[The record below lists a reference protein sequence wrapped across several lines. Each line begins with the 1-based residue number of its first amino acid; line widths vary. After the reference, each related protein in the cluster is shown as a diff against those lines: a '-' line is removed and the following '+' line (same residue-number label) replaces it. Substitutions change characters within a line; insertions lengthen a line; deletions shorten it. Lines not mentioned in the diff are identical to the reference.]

1 MRILVT
7 GASGLIGSNLV
18 DGLQKE
24 GHEVRAIY
32 RTHLKDAHT
41 HTTVHWYNT
50 SAEIEWIQGDL
61 LDSNFCNEITKDIS
75 ANGTLIA
82 YLERPAGENNPQRW
96 SQFPQYCLA
105 CDDEDQAPSFTYFSY
120 GEGIVRISMQSKT
133 NVWPMAEILK
143 GKKIKITIIN
153 CYFDLPKY

>member
-1 MRILVT
+1 MKKTYTLLILFSVCVIST
-7 GASGLIGSNLV
+7 LLISCVSIGSNNNDLDQEESQSKTLFLEINNPSFISEDNLYGNFV
-18 DGLQKE
+18 F
-24 GHEVRAIY
+24 EV
-32 RTHLKDAHT
+32 
-41 HTTVHWYNT
+41 
-50 SAEIEWIQGDL
+50 
-61 LDSNFCNEITKDIS
+61 NEITKDIS

-133 NVWPMAEILK
+133 DVRPMAEILK

-153 CYFDLPKY
+153 

>member
-1 MRILVT
+1 MKNTFTLLILFSVCMT
-7 GASGLIGSNLV
+7 TTSLMSCVSIGSNNNDLDQEESQNKTIFLEIDKPSYISEDNLYGNFV
-18 DGLQKE
+18 F
-24 GHEVRAIY
+24 EV
-32 RTHLKDAHT
+32 
-41 HTTVHWYNT
+41 
-50 SAEIEWIQGDL
+50 
-61 LDSNFCNEITKDIS
+61 NEITKDIS

-105 CDDEDQAPSFTYFSY
+105 CNDEGQAPSFTYFSY

-133 NVWPMAEILK
+133 DVRPMAVVLK

-153 CYFDLPKY
+153 

>member
-1 MRILVT
+1 MKNTYSLLILFSVLVIST
-7 GASGLIGSNLV
+7 TLISCVSTGSNNNDLDQEESQNKTLFLEIGKPSLISEDNLYGNFV
-18 DGLQKE
+18 F
-24 GHEVRAIY
+24 EV
-32 RTHLKDAHT
+32 
-41 HTTVHWYNT
+41 
-50 SAEIEWIQGDL
+50 
-61 LDSNFCNEITKDIS
+61 NEITKDIS

-105 CDDEDQAPSFTYFSY
+105 CNDDEDQAPSFTYFSY

-133 NVWPMAEILK
+133 DVRPMAEILK

-153 CYFDLPKY
+153 

>member
-1 MRILVT
+1 MKNTYALFMLFLVCMINT
-7 GASGLIGSNLV
+7 TLISCVGTGSNNNDLNQEESQNKTLFFEIDKPSFISEDNLYGNFV
-18 DGLQKE
+18 F
-24 GHEVRAIY
+24 EV
-32 RTHLKDAHT
+32 
-41 HTTVHWYNT
+41 
-50 SAEIEWIQGDL
+50 
-61 LDSNFCNEITKDIS
+61 NEITKDIS

-105 CDDEDQAPSFTYFSY
+105 CNDEDQAPSFTYFSY

-133 NVWPMAEILK
+133 DVRPMAEVLK

-153 CYFDLPKY
+153 

>member
-1 MRILVT
+1 MKNTYTLLIFFSVFVT
-7 GASGLIGSNLV
+7 TTTLISCTSIGSNNNDLDQEESQNKTLFLEIDNPSFISEDKLYGNFV
-18 DGLQKE
+18 F
-24 GHEVRAIY
+24 EV
-32 RTHLKDAHT
+32 
-41 HTTVHWYNT
+41 
-50 SAEIEWIQGDL
+50 
-61 LDSNFCNEITKDIS
+61 NEITKDIS

-133 NVWPMAEILK
+133 DVRPMAGVLK

-153 CYFDLPKY
+153 

>member
-1 MRILVT
+1 MKNSYTLLFLFSVCMINTTLISCVGT
-7 GASGLIGSNLV
+7 GSDNNDLNQEESQNKTLFLEIDKPSFISEDNLYGNFV
-18 DGLQKE
+18 F
-24 GHEVRAIY
+24 EV
-32 RTHLKDAHT
+32 
-41 HTTVHWYNT
+41 
-50 SAEIEWIQGDL
+50 
-61 LDSNFCNEITKDIS
+61 NEITKDIS

-133 NVWPMAEILK
+133 DVRPMAGVLK

-153 CYFDLPKY
+153 

>member
-1 MRILVT
+1 MKFTKDVLTPDLTVPT
-7 GASGLIGSNLV
+7 SCSA
-18 DGLQKE
+18 LQKE
-24 GHEVRAIY
+24 IVIDPYSGFIICASFISEDNLYGNFVFEV
-32 RTHLKDAHT
+32 
-41 HTTVHWYNT
+41 
-50 SAEIEWIQGDL
+50 
-61 LDSNFCNEITKDIS
+61 NEITKDIS

-105 CDDEDQAPSFTYFSY
+105 CNDDEDQAPSFTYFSY

-133 NVWPMAEILK
+133 DVRPMAEVLK

-153 CYFDLPKY
+153 

>member
-1 MRILVT
+1 MKNTYALFILFLVCMINT
-7 GASGLIGSNLV
+7 TLISCVGTGSNNNDLNQEEAKNKTLFLEIDKPSLISEDNLYGNFV
-18 DGLQKE
+18 F
-24 GHEVRAIY
+24 EV
-32 RTHLKDAHT
+32 
-41 HTTVHWYNT
+41 
-50 SAEIEWIQGDL
+50 
-61 LDSNFCNEITKDIS
+61 NEITKDIS

-105 CDDEDQAPSFTYFSY
+105 CNDEDQAPSFTYFSY

-133 NVWPMAEILK
+133 DVRPMAEVLK

-153 CYFDLPKY
+153 

>member
-1 MRILVT
+1 MKNTFTLLILFSVCMT
-7 GASGLIGSNLV
+7 TTSLMSCVSIGSNNNDLDQEESQNKTLFLEIGKPSLISEDNLYGNFV
-18 DGLQKE
+18 F
-24 GHEVRAIY
+24 EV
-32 RTHLKDAHT
+32 
-41 HTTVHWYNT
+41 
-50 SAEIEWIQGDL
+50 
-61 LDSNFCNEITKDIS
+61 NEITKDIS

-133 NVWPMAEILK
+133 DVRPMAEVLK

-153 CYFDLPKY
+153 

>member
-1 MRILVT
+1 MKKTYTLFILFSVCMINT
-7 GASGLIGSNLV
+7 TLISCVGIGSNNNDLDQEESQNKTLFLEIDNPSFISEDKLYGNFV
-18 DGLQKE
+18 F
-24 GHEVRAIY
+24 EV
-32 RTHLKDAHT
+32 
-41 HTTVHWYNT
+41 
-50 SAEIEWIQGDL
+50 
-61 LDSNFCNEITKDIS
+61 NEFTEDIS

-120 GEGIVRISMQSKT
+120 GEGIIRISMQSKT
-133 NVWPMAEILK
+133 DVRPMAIVLK

-153 CYFDLPKY
+153 

>member
-1 MRILVT
+1 MKNSYTLLFLFSVCMINT
-7 GASGLIGSNLV
+7 TLISCVGTGSNNNDLNQEESQNKTLFFEIDKPSFISEDNLYGNFV
-18 DGLQKE
+18 F
-24 GHEVRAIY
+24 EV
-32 RTHLKDAHT
+32 
-41 HTTVHWYNT
+41 
-50 SAEIEWIQGDL
+50 
-61 LDSNFCNEITKDIS
+61 NEITKDIS

-105 CDDEDQAPSFTYFSY
+105 CDEEDQAPSFTYFSY

-133 NVWPMAEILK
+133 DVRPMAEVLK

-153 CYFDLPKY
+153 

>member
-1 MRILVT
+1 MKNSYTLLILFSVFVT
-7 GASGLIGSNLV
+7 TTTLISCTSIGSNNNDLDQEESQNKTLFLEIDNPSFISEDKLYGNFV
-18 DGLQKE
+18 F
-24 GHEVRAIY
+24 EV
-32 RTHLKDAHT
+32 
-41 HTTVHWYNT
+41 
-50 SAEIEWIQGDL
+50 
-61 LDSNFCNEITKDIS
+61 NEITEDIS

-133 NVWPMAEILK
+133 DVRPMANVLK

-153 CYFDLPKY
+153 

>member
-1 MRILVT
+1 MKNTFTLLILFSVCMT
-7 GASGLIGSNLV
+7 TTSLMSCVSIGSNNNDLDQEESQNKTLFLEIDNPSFISEDNLYGNFV
-18 DGLQKE
+18 F
-24 GHEVRAIY
+24 EV
-32 RTHLKDAHT
+32 
-41 HTTVHWYNT
+41 
-50 SAEIEWIQGDL
+50 
-61 LDSNFCNEITKDIS
+61 NEITKDIS

-133 NVWPMAEILK
+133 NVRPMAEILK

-153 CYFDLPKY
+153 

>member
-1 MRILVT
+1 MKNTYTLLIFFSVFVT
-7 GASGLIGSNLV
+7 TTTLISCTSIGSNNNDLDQEESQNKTLFLEIDNPSFISEDNLYGNFV
-18 DGLQKE
+18 F
-24 GHEVRAIY
+24 EV
-32 RTHLKDAHT
+32 
-41 HTTVHWYNT
+41 
-50 SAEIEWIQGDL
+50 
-61 LDSNFCNEITKDIS
+61 NEITKDIS

-105 CDDEDQAPSFTYFSY
+105 CDEEDQAPSFTYFSY

-133 NVWPMAEILK
+133 DVRPMAGVLK

-153 CYFDLPKY
+153 

>member
-1 MRILVT
+1 MKNTYTLLIFFSVFVT
-7 GASGLIGSNLV
+7 TTTLISCTSIGSNNNDLDQEESQNKTLFLEIDNPSFISEDKLYGNFV
-18 DGLQKE
+18 F
-24 GHEVRAIY
+24 EV
-32 RTHLKDAHT
+32 
-41 HTTVHWYNT
+41 
-50 SAEIEWIQGDL
+50 
-61 LDSNFCNEITKDIS
+61 NEITEDIS

-105 CDDEDQAPSFTYFSY
+105 CNDEDQAPSFTYFSY

-133 NVWPMAEILK
+133 DVRPMAGVLK

-153 CYFDLPKY
+153 

>member
-1 MRILVT
+1 MKNSYTLLFLFSVCMINTTLISCV
-7 GASGLIGSNLV
+7 GIGSNNNDLNQEESQNKTLFLEIDKPSFISEDNLYGNFV
-18 DGLQKE
+18 F
-24 GHEVRAIY
+24 EV
-32 RTHLKDAHT
+32 
-41 HTTVHWYNT
+41 
-50 SAEIEWIQGDL
+50 
-61 LDSNFCNEITKDIS
+61 NEITKDIS
-75 ANGTLIA
+75 DNGTLIA

-133 NVWPMAEILK
+133 NVRPMAEVLK

-153 CYFDLPKY
+153 